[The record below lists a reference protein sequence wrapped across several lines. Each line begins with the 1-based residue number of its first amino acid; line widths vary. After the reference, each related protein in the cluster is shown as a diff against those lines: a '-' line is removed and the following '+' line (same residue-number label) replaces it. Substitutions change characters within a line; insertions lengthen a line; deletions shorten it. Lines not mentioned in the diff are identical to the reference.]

1 MQSNNTSN
9 LNLYIVDDDE
19 GVLDSLG
26 TLFVARHCRV
36 QTFSSG
42 ESFLANADKLNA
54 GCVVLDVRMGGISGL
69 QVFDE
74 LHKLDSPLLI
84 ILLSG
89 HLDVPIAK
97 NYTKKGAFDCLEKP
111 IDEAVLLAIVGEAM
125 QKASKVGADLISKR
139 GVRTRW
145 ETLTMRE
152 KDVARHMRK
161 GWANKLIADEL
172 QIGVRAVETHRAKVY
187 DKLWVSNPTELDR
200 LMRDNDIQ

>member
-1 MQSNNTSN
+1 MQSTNTFN

-19 GVLDSLG
+19 DVLDSLG
-26 TLFVARHCRV
+26 TLFVARHYRV

-42 ESFLANADKLNA
+42 ESFLANADKLSA

-74 LHKLDSPLLI
+74 LHRVASPLLV

-111 IDEAVLLAIVGEAM
+111 FDESVLLDTVSLAM
-125 QKASKVGADLISKR
+125 QKAAEVCASLVSKR
-139 GVRTRW
+139 EVLLRW
-145 ETLTMRE
+145 DTLTPRE
-152 KDVARHMRK
+152 RDVASHMRK

-200 LMRDNDIQ
+200 LMRDNGIS

>member
-1 MQSNNTSN
+1 MQPINISS

-19 GVLDSLG
+19 DVLDGLG
-26 TLFVARHCRV
+26 TLFVARHYRV

-42 ESFLANADKLNA
+42 ESFLANAEKSSA

-74 LHKLDSPLLI
+74 LHRVGSPLLV

-111 IDEAVLLAIVGEAM
+111 FDENVLIETVSLAM
-125 QKASKVGADLISKR
+125 QKASEIGVNLVSKR
-139 GVRTRW
+139 DVWTRW
-145 ETLTMRE
+145 ETLTPRE
-152 KDVARHMRK
+152 RDVARHMRK
-161 GWANKLIADEL
+161 GWATRLIADEL
-172 QIGVRAVETHRAKVY
+172 GIGGRAVETNRARIC
-187 DKLWVSNPTELDR
+187 DKLWISNPTELDR